1 MVKPDFQLFIQI
13 SKKGSEIMKNQ
24 NKKLSREEKEMLAL
38 MKKLRKNMP
47 KMTEN
52 AEHRRDLDAEKDYD
66 IRTIEADRL
75 FKEMKRRDF

>member
-1 MVKPDFQLFIQI
+1 
-13 SKKGSEIMKNQ
+13 MKNQ

-47 KMTEN
+47 KHPEM
-52 AEHRRDLDAEKDYD
+52 AEAMRDSSSEKDYD

>member
-1 MVKPDFQLFIQI
+1 
-13 SKKGSEIMKNQ
+13 MKNQ
-24 NKKLSREEKEMLAL
+24 NKKLSKEEREMLAL

-52 AEHRRDLDAEKDYD
+52 TEYRRDLDAERDYD

>member
-1 MVKPDFQLFIQI
+1 
-13 SKKGSEIMKNQ
+13 
-24 NKKLSREEKEMLAL
+24 MLAL

>member
-13 SKKGSEIMKNQ
+13 SKKGSELMKNQ

-47 KMTEN
+47 KHPEN
-52 AEHRRDLDAEKDYD
+52 AETMRDSSSEKDYD